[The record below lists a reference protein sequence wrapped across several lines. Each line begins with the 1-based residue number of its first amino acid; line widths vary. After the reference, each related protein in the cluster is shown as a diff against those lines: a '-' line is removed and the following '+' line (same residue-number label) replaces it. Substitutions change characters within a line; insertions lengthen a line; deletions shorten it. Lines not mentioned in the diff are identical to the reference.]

1 MLGALVVLGL
11 GIRNYAGVILWSGI
25 NYDEKKGYE
34 CIIGEDR
41 KEEIE

>member
-1 MLGALVVLGL
+1 MPGALVVLGL
-11 GIRNYAGVILWSGI
+11 GIRNYAGAILLSGI

-41 KEEIE
+41 KEEIA

>member
-11 GIRNYAGVILWSGI
+11 GIRNYAGDILLSGI
-25 NYDEKKGYE
+25 NYDENE

>member
-1 MLGALVVLGL
+1 MLGALVVLGF
-11 GIRNYAGVILWSGI
+11 GIRNYAGDILLSGI
-25 NYDEKKGYE
+25 DYDEKKGYE